1 MKFELITTGY
11 WYNKEN
17 VKPLIE
23 LGIPFINEIDKYRK
37 DDSIDTFIEINTL
50 EELMEIIKKTKTS
63 IIVSEDTIEIYD
75 GYRE

>member
-23 LGIPFINEIDKYRK
+23 LGIPFINEMDKYRK